1 MIEIDHN
8 PHEKR
13 PTNGIWWAAWIG
25 VALGWVGYLSFYEF
39 DKIGV
44 AIGFLT
50 GALLAIWS
58 LEMKGD
64 NEPPSWMIKRSKPR
78 VRR

>member
-13 PTNGIWWAAWIG
+13 PTNGIWWGAWIV
-25 VALGWVGYLSFYEF
+25 VAVCWVWYLTYKEF
-39 DKIGV
+39 DREALMLG
-44 AIGFLT
+44 GLT
-50 GALLAIWS
+50 GGMLALWA

-64 NEPPSWMIKRSKPR
+64 NEPPSWLKGKPR